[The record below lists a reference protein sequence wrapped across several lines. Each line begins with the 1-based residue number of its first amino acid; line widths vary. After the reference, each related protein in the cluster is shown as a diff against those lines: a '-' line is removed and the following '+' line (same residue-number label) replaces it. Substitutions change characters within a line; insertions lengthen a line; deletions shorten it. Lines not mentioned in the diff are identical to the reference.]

1 MLYTRIRPLFQ
12 VLSTSI
18 YIIYIISAT
27 NFALTVVTIGF
38 SNTSYSVLESN
49 GQLNIAVEVTS
60 GSLQRDVV
68 INLSV
73 FDTSHHDNSKLLWF
87 L

>member
-1 MLYTRIRPLFQ
+1 MLYTRIRPLSL

-27 NFALTVVTIGF
+27 NFALTAVTIGF

-49 GQLNIAVEVTS
+49 GQLNIVVEVLS
-60 GSLQRDVV
+60 GSLQREVV

-73 FDTSHHDNSKLLWF
+73 FDTSHHDNSKLQWF